1 MIHRCVFRPTALGS
15 KHRASIRITG
25 RDFSHTTFNFIDS
38 EQARQVFETIRGLT
52 CRLGRI
58 EKLYAFSYQGTPVE
72 QPIKGWEIYNAKRE
86 FKRQGIHEKAEDR
99 GWRVTNINRD
109 YQFCPTYPA
118 QFYVPSKVSDNVLK
132 YGGAYRS
139 KTRIPALTY
148 LHPVNNC
155 SITRSAQPMPGY
167 TYARN
172 AQDEKLVH
180 ACFSA
185 SLSLEYGDLTPEMRT
200 SPTSSLES
208 SVVNLSQV
216 AAVGASSDVGQ
227 MEDSMLDSVE
237 EVSPDQPTVYGA
249 QQKNLI
255 VDARPSLNAMAQH
268 VAGNGS
274 ENMEHYRFATKAYLG
289 IDNIHVMRKSLYRV
303 FEALKDGDMTSL
315 PPNRDLLAK
324 SGWIKYI
331 TLILDG
337 SALIARRVG
346 VHHSHVLIHCSDG
359 WDRTSQLSAL
369 SQIMLDPYYRTI
381 EGFIVLVEK
390 DWLSFGHMFQ
400 TRSGFLSHEKWF
412 VTESDGLTG
421 TNAQSDGNND
431 APRNELLESA
441 FAKTKRFFSRP
452 APTDEVDSDGDPIYN
467 DEPTSSKGRPAKGS
481 PEEQEATKENEMSPV
496 FHQFLDCVHQ
506 LLLQHPKR
514 FEFNDRFLRRMLYH
528 LYSCQF
534 GTFLWNSEK
543 ARLDAKAKER
553 TKSVWD
559 YFLGNKKLFLNPE
572 YDGGEIDDNVRGKE
586 RLIFPELDKVRWW
599 NELYGRKDEEMN
611 GGPGE
616 PVPGAPK
623 PPSGVLT
630 PRETNGAGVLKEVET
645 AGKDVVVDGAQP
657 VAPSARQPVS
667 FDGGASGSGSVQDA
681 PRALNSGNAAAMLG
695 LASGLSSLSVGDDP
709 ARERSRSPRKE
720 TEMR

>member
-1 MIHRCVFRPTALGS
+1 MIHRCLFRPTALGS

-58 EKLYAFSYQGTPVE
+58 EKLYAFSYQGTPAE
-72 QPIKGWEIYNAKRE
+72 APIKGWELYNAKKE

-99 GWRVTNINRD
+99 GWRITNINRD

-118 QFYVPSKVSDNVLK
+118 QFFVPSKISDNVLK

-139 KTRIPALTY
+139 KQRIPALTY

-185 SLSLEYGDLTPEMRT
+185 SLSLEYGDLTPENRN
-200 SPTSSLES
+200 SPTSSVTS
-208 SVVNLSQV
+208 SIINLQASQDGTDI
-216 AAVGASSDVGQ
+216 AK

-237 EVSPDQPTVYGA
+237 EVAPDGPTVYGA

-274 ENMEHYRFATKAYLG
+274 ENMEHYKFATKAYLG
-289 IDNIHVMRKSLYRV
+289 IDNIHVMRKSLYKV

-315 PPNRDLLAK
+315 PPNREFLAK

-346 VHHSHVLIHCSDG
+346 IHHSHVLIHCSDG

-381 EGFIVLVEK
+381 EGFIVLIEK
-390 DWLSFGHMFQ
+390 DWISFGHMFQ

-412 VTESDGLTG
+412 VTESNGLSD
-421 TNAQSDGNND
+421 TNTQSDGNND
-431 APRNELLESA
+431 PPTRNEFLESA
-441 FAKTKRFFSRP
+441 FAKTKRLFTRP
-452 APTDEVDSDGDPIYN
+452 QATDEVDSDGEPIYN

-481 PEEQEATKENEMSPV
+481 SEEQEATKETEMSPV

-506 LLLQHPKR
+506 LLLHHPKR

-616 PVPGAPK
+616 GVPGAPK
-623 PPSGVLT
+623 AVSGVLT

-645 AGKDVVVDGAQP
+645 AGKDVVVEGEKP
-657 VAPSARQPVS
+657 VAPSVTTSKPVS
-667 FDGGASGSGSVQDA
+667 FDGQDE

-695 LASGLSSLSVGDDP
+695 LSSGLSSLSVGEDP
-709 ARERSRSPRKE
+709 ARSRSRSPLKGN
-720 TEMR
+720 EMR